1 MGAIRLSNLSKPAL
15 LALCLGAIPL
25 QGIASGQSV
34 RDAVIYEESVVCLN
48 GEGRFLAWDTA
59 SGDFK
64 PELSAELSKARLDR
78 IASNGKR
85 IWGVREKNLLE
96 WSPGTK
102 SWKAVTGFEAGGEK
116 LASIAVVGD
125 TPLLIYPTKVLSP
138 ISDRVFGVPQLQ
150 GQFNNLKEL
159 RVLAVQPM
167 DRVLWIGTG
176 YGEWGG
182 HLVGLD
188 VQKGRWVQFHD
199 ALHYVTGIARGPK
212 DEPIVSWSMSH
223 FSANTLIRVH
233 KPDATPEISYPELQD
248 KYYQKVAYS
257 PFDKKLYGL
266 EQQTIVSIAEG
277 KPSTVARLEVQVFE
291 REPRAIGVA
300 PGILAFFP
308 VAPETLVVV
317 PNRSAP
323 LMIKAGKPIPLR
335 VP

>member
-1 MGAIRLSNLSKPAL
+1 MSTPAFLAI
-15 LALCLGAIPL
+15 CLVAIPSASD
-25 QGIASGQSV
+25 IADGQSV
-34 RDAVIYEESVVCLN
+34 RDAVKYGESVVCLN
-48 GEGRFLAWDTA
+48 SEGRFLVWDA
-59 SGDFK
+59 AGGAFK
-64 PELSAELSKARLDR
+64 PELSAELSKSKLDR

-102 SWKAVTGFEAGGEK
+102 TWGEVARFDPGGEQ
-116 LASIAVVGD
+116 LAMFAVVGEM
-125 TPLLIYPTKVLSP
+125 PLLIFPSKVLSP
-138 ISDRVFGVPQLQ
+138 IEGRRFEVPQLQ
-150 GQFNNLKEL
+150 GQFKNLRKL

-167 DRVLWIGTG
+167 DGVLWIGTG

-188 VQKGRWVQFHD
+188 VRTDRWVQFYD
-199 ALHYVTGIARGPK
+199 GLHYVTGIARGPK

-223 FSANTLIRVH
+223 FGADTLIRVH
-233 KPDATPEISYPELQD
+233 KSDATPEVSYPELED

-257 PFDKKLYGL
+257 LFDKKLYGL
-266 EQQTIVSIAEG
+266 EGKTIVSITEG
-277 KPSTVARLEVQVFE
+277 KPTTIATVEVEVFE
-291 REPRAIGVA
+291 REAKAIGVA
-300 PGILAFFP
+300 PGILAFIP

-323 LMIKAGKPIPLR
+323 LMLRDGKLIPLR